1 MIAEMVLALAVGGWL
16 IYRWNHKI
24 LRRSSPLFL
33 LLIIVGILLVLTAG
47 IIMSAG
53 LSSSAMC
60 ILYVFFLVTGMTL
73 ILANLLVKNWRIYKI
88 FSNRRADAVQLSDL
102 QLLAITAFLVVLI
115 WIQFFVYSF
124 AGGTIALT
132 RLQGKDNPFY
142 VFDLCESPTA
152 WFQTFQIIAYYVFF
166 AILVVTTGVL
176 GFLTRKAHAGYSESR
191 NIALIIYIYVCMAI
205 IFIPLYYV
213 QGLSTNSQ
221 DTRYVI
227 VSISMLIL
235 MLATLLILF
244 LPKIL
249 LIERTRRHLQ
259 D

>member
-1 MIAEMVLALAVGGWL
+1 
-16 IYRWNHKI
+16 
-24 LRRSSPLFL
+24 
-33 LLIIVGILLVLTAG
+33 
-47 IIMSAG
+47 
-53 LSSSAMC
+53 
-60 ILYVFFLVTGMTL
+60 MTL

-102 QLLAITAFLVVLI
+102 QLLAITGMLLI
-115 WIQFFVYSF
+115 LILIQFFVYSF

-166 AILVVTTGVL
+166 FVLAAITGVL
-176 GFLTRKAHAGYSESR
+176 GFLTRSAHAGYSESR
-191 NIALIIYIYVCMAI
+191 NMAMIIYIYLCIAI

-221 DTRYVI
+221 DTRFVI
-227 VSISMLIL
+227 AFFQKSC
-235 MLATLLILF
+235 
-244 LPKIL
+244 K
-249 LIERTRRHLQ
+249 
-259 D
+259 